1 MQQNSRIYGRGERS
15 CLNHP
20 KALLVIATLLAPNP
34 LPCERPQSSLRD
46 LRRCRLQ
53 LPGYRAPRHH
63 MSCLSPIFSNT
74 SASRALTGIFSPREG
89 SRKRGGEQPTALPVF
104 ETPFL
109 NAGDYT
115 TKEAQSN
122 HLHANSRVPHEMARG
137 RRNHPKA
144 LLIIFTSCG
153 ISFRRAIRSVSI
165 TRRLFSSFSRT
176 VWFLCQ

>member
-1 MQQNSRIYGRGERS
+1 MSQSPEGSSTHCN
-15 CLNHP
+15 P
-20 KALLVIATLLAPNP
+20 PPAPNP

-46 LRRCRLQ
+46 PRRCRLQ

-74 SASRALTGIFSPREG
+74 SASRALTGIFSPRER

-137 RRNHPKA
+137 RLNHPKA
-144 LLIIFTSCG
+144 LLIIFTDGHEHLFRGYEEICLNHPKALLIIFTAG
-153 ISFRRAIRSVSI
+153 PISTLNPIP
-165 TRRLFSSFSRT
+165 
-176 VWFLCQ
+176 